1 MKIAII
7 GAGIGGLSA
16 GLALAR
22 RGHSVTIY
30 ESAPRLAEVGAGV
43 QMSPN
48 AVRLFFEW
56 GLGPDLLAKAALPQS
71 LYIHNWKDGC
81 VLGQAKITPDFEQLY
96 GAPYIV
102 VHRAEMHDIL
112 HRHAVR
118 AGVAVHVASKVV
130 EYDFERGAVTLE
142 SGQTVH
148 ADLIV
153 AVDGACGSQRAR
165 ERLSGLA

>member
-1 MKIAII
+1 MKVIII

-22 RGHSVTIY
+22 DGHTVTIY

-56 GLGPDLLAKAALPQS
+56 GLGPDLLAKAALPHS
-71 LYIHNWKDGC
+71 LYIHNWKDGR
-81 VLGQAKITPDFEQLY
+81 VLGQTKITPDFEKRY

-102 VHRAEMHDIL
+102 VHRAEMHEIL
-112 HRHAVR
+112 HRHAVQ
-118 AGVAVHVASKVV
+118 AGVTVHVASKVV
-130 EYDFERGAVTLE
+130 EYDFEGGAVTLE
-142 SGQTVH
+142 SGQNVH
-148 ADLIV
+148 ADLVV
-153 AVDGACGSQRAR
+153 AVDGAFFPQEAR
-165 ERLSGLA
+165 FESTI